1 MNKATKTLSAVGRVA
16 PIALAVALMAPS
28 VQAAVQAADQDSF
41 WFASGDR
48 SLTEGQLWVNSAG
61 ECWQSAY
68 PDGPKNL
75 PPCGAPKVAVAEQ
88 VTVRLNFEFDKYNVP
103 KNVVNKEEIAL
114 IDKYIADLKATP
126 EKERV
131 TVVGHTDAK
140 GSDAYNM
147 ALGKRRAEAVRNY
160 IIAQGYPSQLVA
172 PAESRGKRELLP
184 NFPPD
189 SVQQRRV
196 VLTKTDVK

>member
-16 PIALAVALMAPS
+16 PVALAVALMAP
-28 VQAAVQAADQDSF
+28 AAQAADQGSF
-41 WFASGDR
+41 WFAAGDR
-48 SLTEGQLWVNSAG
+48 SLSEGQLWVNSAG

-75 PPCGAPKVAVAEQ
+75 PPCGAPKVVVAEQ
-88 VTVRLNFEFDKYNVP
+88 VTVRLNFEFDKYHVP
-103 KNVVNKEEIAL
+103 TNVVNKEEIAL
-114 IDKYIADLKATP
+114 IDKYIADIKATP
-126 EKERV
+126 EIERV
-131 TVVGHTDAK
+131 TVVGHTDAV

-147 ALGKRRAEAVRNY
+147 TLGQRRADAVRNY
-160 IIAQGYPSQLVA
+160 IIAQGYPAQHVA

-189 SVQQRRV
+189 SLQQRRV